1 MSELKLV
8 QLKDYYFSAHAHTPI
23 MVGDG
28 DENLWLG
35 FMKQPVETQ
44 MLSWYK

>member
-1 MSELKLV
+1 MSELNQF
-8 QLKDYYFSAHAHTPI
+8 QLKDYGFSTHAHIPM

-35 FMKQPVETQ
+35 LIKQPVETQ
-44 MLSWYK
+44 MLSWYS